1 MSRKRPK
8 QKENV
13 RGKKTPFQGGNPDAY
28 MSKKPCWRFSNCD
41 KSHDRWKVDYEKI
54 NEKIFNKLIAY
65 ENMTWKEIHDQTNGR
80 GHKKNHFIG
89 VDSLIKEAQNRF
101 NELKIAED
109 TLFSLAPEGK
119 LRLYGRLYDGVF
131 DILWIDLEH
140 EVCTSNKKHT

>member
-41 KSHDRWKVDYEKI
+41 KSH
-54 NEKIFNKLIAY
+54 
-65 ENMTWKEIHDQTNGR
+65 
-80 GHKKNHFIG
+80 
-89 VDSLIKEAQNRF
+89 
-101 NELKIAED
+101 ELKIAED